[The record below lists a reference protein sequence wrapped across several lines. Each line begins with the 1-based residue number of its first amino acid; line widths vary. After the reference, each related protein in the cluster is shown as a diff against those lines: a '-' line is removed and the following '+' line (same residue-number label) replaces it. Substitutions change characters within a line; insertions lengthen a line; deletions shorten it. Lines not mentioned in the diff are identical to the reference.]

1 MVGLYYVAE
10 EEERDNAI
18 LAVSVHIIYITSP
31 TPEAAAM
38 YTTVALHIVRIF
50 ISLQWS
56 PWPDVYMYM
65 NIHTYTQTHIHT
77 LSHTHT
83 QRAVNLSRPTRD

>member
-38 YTTVALHIVRIF
+38 YPSTA
-50 ISLQWS
+50 
-56 PWPDVYMYM
+56 YC
-65 NIHTYTQTHIHT
+65 TYFY
-77 LSHTHT
+77 
-83 QRAVNLSRPTRD
+83 

>member
-38 YTTVALHIVRIF
+38 YTTVALLLLSFLVVSF
-50 ISLQWS
+50 ICWL
-56 PWPDVYMYM
+56 
-65 NIHTYTQTHIHT
+65 
-77 LSHTHT
+77 
-83 QRAVNLSRPTRD
+83 A